1 VGSSRLKKCGVYTIV
16 RGKSATHNAQVRD
29 ERVRV
34 WVVDDQASF
43 RLATAATVAA
53 TEEFVMAGEC
63 ETGESAIE
71 LLRDSGAGIVLM
83 DIHMPGMGGI
93 EATRRIRA
101 AHPELMVL
109 LMSTYDLE
117 DLPPAAADCGAAT
130 YLHKEHLSPDLLT
143 RLWRTA
149 H

>member
-1 VGSSRLKKCGVYTIV
+1 MVW
-16 RGKSATHNAQVRD
+16 GKRASHNAQVRD

-53 TEEFVMAGEC
+53 TDDFVMAGES

-71 LLRDSGAGIVLM
+71 LLRDGGDGIVLM

-93 EATRRIRA
+93 EATPRIRA
-101 AHPELMVL
+101 TLPDLMVL
-109 LMSTYDLE
+109 LMSTYDEE
-117 DLPPAAADCGAAT
+117 DLPAEAVDCGAAA
-130 YLHKEHLSPDLLT
+130 YPPKEHLSLT
-143 RLWRTA
+143 RLWRAA

>member
-1 VGSSRLKKCGVYTIV
+1 MVWAGQAS
-16 RGKSATHNAQVRD
+16 HNAQVRD
-29 ERVRV
+29 ERVPV

-53 TEEFVMAGEC
+53 TEDFVMAGEC

-71 LLRDSGAGIVLM
+71 LLRDRHAGIVLM

-117 DLPPAAADCGAAT
+117 DLPAGAADCGAAA
-130 YLHKEHLSPDLLT
+130 YLHKEHLSPDLLS
-143 RLWRTA
+143 RLWRA
-149 H
+149 PH

>member
-1 VGSSRLKKCGVYTIV
+1 
-16 RGKSATHNAQVRD
+16 
-29 ERVRV
+29 
-34 WVVDDQASF
+34 VVDDQASF

-53 TEEFVMAGEC
+53 TKDFVMASEC

-71 LLRDSGAGIVLM
+71 LLRDGGAGIVLM

-101 AHPELMVL
+101 AHPDLTVL
-109 LMSTYDLE
+109 LMSTYEVE
-117 DLPPAAADCGAAT
+117 DLPAGAADCGAAA
-130 YLHKEHLSPDLLT
+130 YLHKEHLSPALLT
-143 RLWRTA
+143 RLWRAA

>member
-1 VGSSRLKKCGVYTIV
+1 MVWS
-16 RGKSATHNAQVRD
+16 KSAPHHAKVAD

-43 RLATAATVAA
+43 RLATAATVAT
-53 TEEFVMAGEC
+53 TEDFVMAGDC

-71 LLRDSGAGIVLM
+71 LLPDGSAGIVLM

-93 EATRRIRA
+93 EDTRRIRA
-101 AHPELMVL
+101 AHPDVMVV
-109 LMSTYDLE
+109 LMSTYDIE
-117 DLPPAAADCGAAT
+117 DLPAGAADCRAAA

-143 RLWRTA
+143 RLWRAT

>member
-1 VGSSRLKKCGVYTIV
+1 MV
-16 RGKSATHNAQVRD
+16 RGTRAPHNAQVRD

-34 WVVDDQASF
+34 WVVDDQAGF

-53 TEEFVMAGEC
+53 AEDFAMAGDC

-71 LLRDSGAGIVLM
+71 LLRDGGAGIVLM

-93 EATRRIRA
+93 EATRRIHA
-101 AHPELMVL
+101 AHPDLMVV
-109 LMSTYDLE
+109 LMSTYDVE
-117 DLPPAAADCGAAT
+117 DLPAGAAHCGAAA
-130 YLHKEHLSPDLLT
+130 YLHKEHLCPDLLT
-143 RLWRTA
+143 RLWRAA